1 MHKISLL
8 LAVLCLSL
16 VYSEVRAADCRLAS
30 GNERLGTFCTL
41 NSIIGVEFSSEQ
53 ELINTLGAVSYR
65 LHRIGQPLLIPAKF
79 QHSWFDLYANPILDY
94 NSNINGGNRNR
105 EFGIF
110 TGAREDLAKSG
121 FTLGGRI
128 GFGGRYI
135 FQKPEQRNYINYG
148 MSYSAEYSLVHS
160 LGIYRQNSYFCSA
173 NPFSNWWYL
182 DLCAN
187 ISKFEREKS
196 DNRTYYAS
204 ATLLKYFES
213 FAKNY
218 HEFQFGWNHI
228 INDDLRDVANQT
240 DYSQN
245 RFSIG
250 IENTHNTNLTSSL
263 NLLWGLNTPVCPD
276 EDNKSMFCIENTFSF
291 RPDTLP
297 LTKLHVS
304 GSLGTIVGGKLL
316 SLSGSFSN
324 SYTVQLIGD
333 KRTDQT
339 WSISAT
345 YPIWR
350 NFTATIGYSKTE
362 STNDF
367 YDVAEPFYR
376 LRISPLVFLITSN
389 PYVYSTTNFSV

>member
-1 MHKISLL
+1 MRKISLL
-8 LAVLCLSL
+8 LAVFCLSL
-16 VYSEVRAADCRLAS
+16 VYSGVRAADCRLAS

-41 NSIIGVEFSSEQ
+41 HSIIGVEYSSEQ

-65 LHRIGQPLLIPAKF
+65 LHRIGQPLLIPARF
-79 QHSWFDLYANPILDY
+79 QNIWLDIYANPILDY

-121 FTLGGRI
+121 FTTGGRI

-196 DNRTYYAS
+196 EDETYYAS
-204 ATLLKYFES
+204 ATLFKYFES

-228 INDDLRDVANQT
+228 INDDLRVNEDGQEIANQT

-250 IENTHNTNLTSSL
+250 IENTHNINLTSSL
-263 NLLWGLNTPVCPD
+263 NLLWGPDSCPD
-276 EDNKSMFCIENTFSF
+276 PEVDCDN
-291 RPDTLP
+291 RPPTLP
-297 LTKLHVS
+297 LTKHHLS
-304 GSLGTIVGGKLL
+304 GSLGMILGGKLL
-316 SLSGSFSN
+316 SLSGSVSN

-333 KRTDQT
+333 ERTDQT

-376 LRISPLVFLITSN
+376 LRISPLVF
-389 PYVYSTTNFSV
+389 